1 AGGDRSVRIWDLTT
15 GTPLGEPLTGHT
27 RRVWAVAS
35 AEVGGRP
42 VAVTGAGDRA
52 VRVWD
57 LITASCLTTLAL
69 PDAAQCAHLV
79 SDGTLLLGMGHEVIA
94 LSLEPV
100 LRRRR

>member
-1 AGGDRSVRIWDLTT
+1 M
-15 GTPLGEPLTGHT
+15 
-27 RRVWAVAS
+27 AS

-42 VAVTGAGDRA
+42 VAVTGGGDCT

-57 LITASCLTTLAL
+57 LITTTCLTAL
-69 PDAAQCAHLV
+69 VLPYAAQCAHLV

-100 LRRRR
+100 LRRLR